1 MCSND
6 KRLHCVLDCVCVGD
20 SFVVKQMTATVWFSP
35 VKGRRYLSKSAAIRA
50 ETRAKIFARYPSE
63 SPDYDNGHMTYPG
76 WSIEVD
82 EPERYSKMYRRLR
95 RLVAKSI
102 GAA

>member
-1 MCSND
+1 M
-6 KRLHCVLDCVCVGD
+6 GD
-20 SFVVKQMTATVWFSP
+20 GLVVKQMTATVWFSP

-50 ETRAKIFARYPSE
+50 ETRAKIFDRYPIE
-63 SPDYDNGHMTYPG
+63 SAEYDSVGMTYPG

-102 GAA
+102 EAA